1 MGFESSWAKTT
12 DVVRNHY
19 GPREVKDVFG
29 GQRADSDGVKTLEF
43 TLSASDFSSGVFS
56 AYASNSTGVAGM
68 DARVP
73 AGALIKACRANV
85 TTAFSG
91 GSVSVLD
98 VGLEQSDGTDIDP
111 DGLIAG
117 ASASASTAGWVVGA
131 GADIG
136 TIADATEDGYLL
148 VSLFAVDG
156 TTPAAATAGEVTIII
171 EYLDENKDG
180 SGRYTAGGVK
190 A

>member
-1 MGFESSWAKTT
+1 MSFKNDAGLS
-12 DVVRNHY
+12 VRNHY

-29 GQRADSDGVKTLEF
+29 GQSSDSDLTKTLSF
-43 TLSASDFSSGVFS
+43 TLAASDFTAGVYSSYVENATGVF
-56 AYASNSTGVAGM
+56 GM
-68 DARVP
+68 DAFIP
-73 AGALIKACRANV
+73 AGAIVTACRANV
-85 TTAFSG
+85 TTAFAGS
-91 GSVSVLD
+91 SVSVID
-98 VGLEQSDGTDIDP
+98 VGTEKDDGTDIDA

-136 TIADATEDGYLL
+136 TIVDAAEDGYIL

-156 TTPAAATAGEVTIII
+156 TTAAAATSGEVTITIDYI
-171 EYLDENKDG
+171 DQDKDG

>member
-98 VGLEQSDGTDIDP
+98 VGLEQS
-111 DGLIAG
+111 
-117 ASASASTAGWVVGA
+117 SASASTAGWVVGA